1 MFIFDSEKND
11 GLSEIISAKSSICYS
26 SLAIATKDTNI
37 LSTNINMVS
46 RSLFKDYPL
55 NSTIASIGDE
65 DLYFVQSILV
75 SSSWNKNDDIFD
87 KQEIWKARHT
97 PEDKPTN
104 LEHDENCIIGHITS
118 NWPITEEGTLISEDI
133 DMSELPDKYHILTG
147 SVIYRAFT
155 DIELK
160 ARAQKLIDEIESGD
174 KFVSMECFFKSFDY
188 GLTNIETG
196 QYKILARNNE
206 TSHLTKYLRSY
217 GGIGQH
223 ENYLIGRVLKDIT
236 FSGKGF
242 VDRPANPDSI
252 IFNKDS
258 LKFLQKREEIIKS
271 GVFTVRA
278 NTNSENTI
286 MSSEETK
293 IIAEIETE
301 TATPASEWRD
311 PSRVRTVTIDSTDI
325 VYTKEASDNLRAKV
339 ASLEMQVEAAKKS
352 KEEMDKEEDDAE
364 ATVNNL
370 KAELESANL
379 LISQY
384 KIAEAEMLKEKKK
397 LARTAS
403 LVESGIATDLAS
415 STVDKFENMD
425 DAAFQGMKEL
435 LASMPGWLQKIV
447 DEKKKKKEEEGMMHD
462 EEEDMATK
470 LGSDI
475 LDKKI
480 ETVDSSIL
488 ENVEVQE
495 DVNLGVGGAS
505 EMSEID
511 TTRAELVQFVCARLG
526 KKLTN

>member
-104 LEHDENCIIGHITS
+104 LEHDESCIIGHITS

-196 QYKILARNNE
+196 QYKILARNND

-258 LKFLQKREEIIKS
+258 LKFLQKREEIINS

-311 PSRVRTVTIDSTDI
+311 PSRVRTVVIDSTDI
-325 VYTKEASDNLRAKV
+325 VYTKEASDNLRAHV
-339 ASLEMQVEAAKKS
+339 ASLETQVEAAKKS

-364 ATVNNL
+364 AAVNNL

-384 KIAEAEMLKEKKK
+384 KIAEAEMLKDKKK

-425 DAAFQGMKEL
+425 DASFEGMRTL
-435 LASMPGWLQKIV
+435 LAAMPGWLQKIV
-447 DEKKKKKEEEGMMHD
+447 DEKKKKKEEEGTMHD
-462 EEEDMATK
+462 EEEEMAMKEDMAMK
-470 LGSDI
+470 L
-475 LDKKI
+475 K
-480 ETVDSSIL
+480 VDSSIL